1 MVGRHRST
9 RIPPPKKQNRRNKM
23 NADQQKAQA
32 AAQALKY
39 VKEGMLIGLGTGS
52 TAAHFVRQLGDKV
65 AQGFKV
71 SGVPTSIATEILA
84 KEVGV
89 PLLNIDEV
97 TTLDMVIDG
106 ADESDYALNLIK
118 GGGAALLREK
128 VIAHAASHMIVIA
141 DESKLVQNLGLFP
154 LPIEIIQFA
163 TSITINKIVECLK
176 ANGVR
181 GHEVAIRQKD
191 GANLIT
197 DNGNFILDCQCLEIP
212 NPETL
217 CIELNKIPGVVENGI
232 FPNFKGTK
240 RTLILGSPNG
250 AKIITND

>member
-1 MVGRHRST
+1 
-9 RIPPPKKQNRRNKM
+9 M
-23 NADQQKAQA
+23 NADKQKAQA
-32 AAQALKY
+32 AAEAIKF
-39 VKEGMLIGLGTGS
+39 VREGMILGLGTGS
-52 TAAHFVRQLGDKV
+52 TAAHFVRQLGEKV

-71 SGVPTSIATEILA
+71 SGVPTSIATEELA

-89 PLLNIDEV
+89 PLLNIDDV

-106 ADESDYALNLIK
+106 ADESDHALNLIK

-128 VIAHAASHMIVIA
+128 VIAHASKQMIVIA
-141 DESKLVQNLGLFP
+141 DESKLVENLGQFP

-163 TSITINKIVECLK
+163 TSITINKIIKCLK
-176 ANGVR
+176 ENGVK
-181 GHEVAIRQKD
+181 GHDVAIRQKN
-191 GANLIT
+191 GENLIT

-232 FPNFKGTK
+232 FPNFKDAK
-240 RTLILGSPNG
+240 RTLILGSPKG
-250 AKIITND
+250 SKIITNF